1 MKKYINGLHHNRSE
15 DGDFPPTV
23 LRSSKFTFTYLKDC
37 IQRVLGNIQFT
48 GSLKLSDIVPAYKKK
63 DPTDKSNSQTI
74 SILLLISKGFWESY
88 IFINYGTIMNK
99 CLNRL
104 LCGLR
109 KAHSKQHALFRSLQ
123 ARQKKLDQC
132 GFVGTI
138 LMDLSKAYDCLPHDL
153 LIVKLRAW
161 HC

>member
-1 MKKYINGLHHNRSE
+1 MVIFLQLFWEVVNLHLLIWKIA
-15 DGDFPPTV
+15 F
-23 LRSSKFTFTYLKDC
+23 K
-37 IQRVLGNIQFT
+37 
-48 GSLKLSDIVPAYKKK
+48 GSLEKFNLQGHWNCLKK
-63 DPTDKSNSQTI
+63 DPTDKFNSQTI

-161 HC
+161 HCLSLPTKKLFSQS